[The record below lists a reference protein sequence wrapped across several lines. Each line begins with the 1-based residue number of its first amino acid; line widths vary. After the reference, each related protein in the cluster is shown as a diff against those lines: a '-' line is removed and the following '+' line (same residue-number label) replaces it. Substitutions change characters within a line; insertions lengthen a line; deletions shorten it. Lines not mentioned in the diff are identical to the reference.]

1 MMHALLVGQ
10 CARRHGERWMGGR
23 RGLDGL
29 VGSGG
34 VWGRS
39 GPLKSVR
46 KLMVSEVYL
55 GTRQLRSH
63 PLPPCFCLFFLA
75 RECENEGD

>member
-1 MMHALLVGQ
+1 
-10 CARRHGERWMGGR
+10 MGGR

-46 KLMVSEVYL
+46 KLMVSGVYL